1 MRVWRYP
8 WKSNEKFMIQI
19 PLMVY
24 LTTLWVLCVCNS
36 SILGPNAGGAFVWL
50 FHKITPL
57 LCNVL
62 SLVFPPFF
70 VLLLKRTSRLHPPF
84 HLLLYAPPE
93 ILKRLMQWA
102 KVTTTVDI
110 FLEQC
115 VATVGSDSL
124 FHSLRLSRTNVIWP
138 LLKTFLTYEV
148 LWIEGMSLST
158 EWRRNL
164 ICETAVN

>member
-1 MRVWRYP
+1 MKNLWS
-8 WKSNEKFMIQI
+8 K
-19 PLMVY
+19 Y
-24 LTTLWVLCVCNS
+24 LSWSTWQRSGFCVFVILLFWAQTPVVLLCDY
-36 SILGPNAGGAFVWL
+36 
-50 FHKITPL
+50 KITPL

-62 SLVFPPFF
+62 SLFFPPFF

-84 HLLLYAPPE
+84 HLLLYATPE

-102 KVTTTVDI
+102 KVTTAVDI

-138 LLKTFLTYEV
+138 LLKIFLTYEV